1 MASPLLSL
9 PFAGVLSPITDI
21 VAIILTAATVLWTFG
36 TGKNKGNL
44 VAPILI
50 ILWLL
55 IDFQFSSRLWN
66 LISD

>member
-9 PFAGVLSPITDI
+9 PLVGFLSPMTDI
-21 VAIILTAATVLWTFG
+21 VAVVLTAATVLWTFG

-44 VAPILI
+44 VAPILVF
-50 ILWLL
+50 LWLL
-55 IDFQFSSRLWN
+55 VDFQYSSRLWN